1 MEACGWSSS
10 AANCN
15 VTLEKVS
22 HNCNVALKII
32 DSVEV
37 SILALLR

>member
-1 MEACGWSSS
+1 MEACGWISS

-22 HNCNVALKII
+22 HTTIAMLP
-32 DSVEV
+32 
-37 SILALLR
+37 